1 MFGKGGFFGKKR
13 PPAPPRATPF
23 EPKGS
28 TKRVINPV
36 TRGTGEL
43 PIGKIRKSIERT
55 RREHGKDALTNLER
69 FIYEANA
76 FEAYFFHQGGFDYY
90 FAHIE
95 DPVRWADAATVL
107 QIMRRD
113 DVTPIFREA
122 VHLFSRSGSDEN
134 PISMKTYLD
143 QIGSLVRQFREA
155 IPDFEARAAPNH
167 RRLLSVQRA
176 LTFARDPHGLSCGG
190 WRVVGAPRRIA

>member
-90 FAHIE
+90 FAHI
-95 DPVRWADAATVL
+95 DFKIRSWAPPAD
-107 QIMRRD
+107 
-113 DVTPIFREA
+113 
-122 VHLFSRSGSDEN
+122 RSGCCN
-134 PISMKTYLD
+134 WPR
-143 QIGSLVRQFREA
+143 GS
-155 IPDFEARAAPNH
+155 
-167 RRLLSVQRA
+167 
-176 LTFARDPHGLSCGG
+176 CC
-190 WRVVGAPRRIA
+190 